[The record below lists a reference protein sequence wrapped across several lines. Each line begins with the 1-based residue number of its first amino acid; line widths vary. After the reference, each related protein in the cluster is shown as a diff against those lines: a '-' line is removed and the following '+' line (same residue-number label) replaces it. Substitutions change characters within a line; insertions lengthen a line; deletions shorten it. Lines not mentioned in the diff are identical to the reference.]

1 MAISHALLFGGFSFT
16 STLAKSNQIE
26 MVAINPHIQ
35 LPEESSSPEC

>member
-1 MAISHALLFGGFSFT
+1 MAISHALLFGVFSFT
-16 STLAKSNQIE
+16 TLAKSNQMK